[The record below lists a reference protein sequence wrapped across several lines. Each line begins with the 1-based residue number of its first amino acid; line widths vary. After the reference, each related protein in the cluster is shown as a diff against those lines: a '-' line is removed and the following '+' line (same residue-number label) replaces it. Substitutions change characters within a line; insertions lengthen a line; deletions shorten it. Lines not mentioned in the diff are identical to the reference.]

1 MTSFAHRGN
10 ARRTAL
16 LRLGALCGLTLAGDI
31 PAALAAAKRAAAPA
45 LLSVDELALTGVLAE
60 LVIPR
65 TDTPGALDVGAHRT
79 IDHLLHTCASAADAA
94 AFRASLARLDALARG
109 HAGKPFRVLAAMDQT
124 ALLRALDGG
133 IAPFTPADMAA
144 FRKLKSYVA
153 FAYYTS
159 EAGAMREL
167 AYLPVPG
174 GFTGYVRVTP
184 KTRTW
189 AI

>member
-1 MTSFAHRGN
+1 MSLLAHRGN

-31 PAALAAAKRAAAPA
+31 PAALAAAKRTAVPA
-45 LLSVDELALTGVLAE
+45 LLSADELALTGVLAE

-65 TDTPGALDVGAHRT
+65 TETPGALDVGAHRT
-79 IDHLLHTCASAADAA
+79 IDRLLKTCAPVADGA
-94 AFRASLARLDALARG
+94 AFRASLTRIDTVARE
-109 HAGKPFRVLAAMDQT
+109 HAGKPFRALPAVRQT
-124 ALLRALDGG
+124 ALLHALDTGT
-133 IAPFTPADMAA
+133 APFTAADVGA
-144 FRKLKSYVA
+144 FRRLKSYVA

-159 EAGAMREL
+159 EAGAVREL

>member
-1 MTSFAHRGN
+1 MTLLANRGN

-16 LRLGALCGLTLAGDI
+16 LRLGALCGLALAGDI
-31 PAALAAAKRAAAPA
+31 PAALAAAKQAPAPA
-45 LLSVDELALTGVLAE
+45 LLTADELTLTGVLAE

-65 TDTPGALDVGAHRT
+65 TETPGALDVGAHRT
-79 IDHLLHTCASAADAA
+79 IDHLLHTCAKGADQT
-94 AFRASLARLDALARG
+94 AFRAGLARIDTVARE
-109 HAGKPFRVLAAMDQT
+109 HAGKPFRALPAVRQT

-133 IAPFTPADMAA
+133 TAPFTPADIAA
-144 FRKLKSYVA
+144 FRRLKSYVA

-174 GFTGYVRVTP
+174 GFTGYVKVTP

>member
-1 MTSFAHRGN
+1 MTPHANRGN
-10 ARRTAL
+10 ARRSAL
-16 LRLGALCGLTLAGDI
+16 LRLGALCGLALAGDI
-31 PAALAAAKRAAAPA
+31 PAALASSKRAVPA
-45 LLSVDELALTGVLAE
+45 LLSADELALTGVLAE

-65 TDTPGALDVGAHRT
+65 TETPGALDVGAHHT
-79 IDHLLHTCASAADAA
+79 IDHLLKTCATAADQT
-94 AFRASLARLDALARG
+94 AFRASLARIDTVARE
-109 HAGKPFRVLAAMDQT
+109 HAGKPFRALPPVRQA
-124 ALLRALDGG
+124 ALLRALDDGS
-133 IAPFTPADMAA
+133 APFTPADMAA

-159 EAGAMREL
+159 EAGAVREL

>member
-1 MTSFAHRGN
+1 MSILTHRGN

-16 LRLGALCGLTLAGDI
+16 LRLGALSGLALAGDI
-31 PAALAAAKRAAAPA
+31 PAALAAAKRHAAPA
-45 LLSVDELALTGVLAE
+45 LLTSDELALTGVLAE

-65 TDTPGALDVGAHRT
+65 TQTPGALDVGAHHT
-79 IDHLLHTCASAADAA
+79 IDHLLKSCATTADQA
-94 AFRASLARLDALARG
+94 AFRASLARIDTV
-109 HAGKPFRVLAAMDQT
+109 AGKPFRALPAVRQT
-124 ALLRALDGG
+124 ALLRALDSGT
-133 IAPFTPADMAA
+133 APFTPADLSA
-144 FRKLKSYVA
+144 FRRLKSYVA

-174 GFTGYVRVTP
+174 GFKGYVRVTP
-184 KTRTW
+184 QTRTW

>member
-1 MTSFAHRGN
+1 MTLSANRGN

-16 LRLGALCGLTLAGDI
+16 LRLGALCGLTLAGDL
-31 PAALAAAKRAAAPA
+31 PAALAAAKRGAAPA
-45 LLSVDELALTGVLAE
+45 LLNADELALTGVLAE

-65 TDTPGALDVGAHRT
+65 TATPGALDVGAHRT
-79 IDHLLHTCASAADAA
+79 IDHLLHACAPAADAA
-94 AFRASLARLDALARG
+94 AFRAGLARIDTVARE
-109 HAGKPFRVLAAMDQT
+109 HAGRPFGALPAVRQA
-124 ALLRALDGG
+124 ALLHALDEGA
-133 IAPFTPADMAA
+133 APFTKADMGA
-144 FRKLKSYVA
+144 FRKLKTYVA

-159 EAGAMREL
+159 EAGAVREL